1 MTSNGV
7 QENGLKVKHQQQLI
21 ALLTQHPHVCAAW
34 LFGSRAIGTF
44 KPNSDIDLVL
54 EGEQLDLTD
63 VAELLTQ
70 IELTTIPY
78 KVDILIKH
86 KIKNDKLIDH
96 IEKHGV
102 RWV

>member
-1 MTSNGV
+1 MTRNVV
-7 QENGLKVKHQQQLI
+7 QENGLKEAHQQQLI

-34 LFGSRAIGTF
+34 LFGSRAMGTF
-44 KPNSDIDLVL
+44 KPSSDIDLVL

-63 VAELLTQ
+63 IADILAQ

-78 KVDILIKH
+78 KVDLLIKH
-86 KIKNDKLIDH
+86 KITNEQLLDH
-96 IEKHGV
+96 IEKYGV